1 MDTNDLLFFF
11 LMTSFCDHIKGKCM
25 ICKGLLCLYSS
36 QVSCLFG
43 GLPRKVT
50 VMSLPYDKLTFYFH
64 LRTSSFSNFHLSRG
78 LRLRLACNSLILSFH
93 VVNSSN
99 IGFIFISSHGNCHL
113 LAVWFR
119 SKSALRFSLLF
130 GLLCWT
136 VLALLS
142 NLVIGMVHLVTGF
155 AIPLV
160 IDNTNCFLMNS
171 LKSHMECGCRWR
183 SLIIFW
189 EKKLCM
195 TIYSHPECPYRTFS
209 LCVFPQ
215 LSLSTHQG
223 VSFQMLASPKWGA
236 GKGWGR
242 R

>member
-1 MDTNDLLFFF
+1 MSKLGETAAINSSNPELILTTLYLCCNAFPQEDIHLSQHYLGQEQTHACTKTETALSEGLRKMDTNDLLFFF

-113 LAVWFR
+113 LAV
-119 SKSALRFSLLF
+119 
-130 GLLCWT
+130 
-136 VLALLS
+136 
-142 NLVIGMVHLVTGF
+142 
-155 AIPLV
+155 
-160 IDNTNCFLMNS
+160 
-171 LKSHMECGCRWR
+171 
-183 SLIIFW
+183 
-189 EKKLCM
+189 
-195 TIYSHPECPYRTFS
+195 
-209 LCVFPQ
+209 
-215 LSLSTHQG
+215 
-223 VSFQMLASPKWGA
+223 
-236 GKGWGR
+236 
-242 R
+242 